1 MTFSVSIHRCCMYL
15 VSNTQKLHLKVH
27 FYFPQFF
34 RSFFCSYI
42 DPKNILNHNMCKKYL
57 DKNDSPSPS
66 RFNVVM
72 FGVGGC
78 LANVPHLCRDEPGT
92 RGWRILHNADTRD
105 ISIYYLHRYLLFIS
119 LEDTL
124 FMSCHI
130 YAGCCSV
137 TRPRCSTAH
146 CTPHWLQMHH
156 LHTPD
161 SSQAQPAQ
169 PSSASPAQP
178 SKYSR
183 VDA

>member
-1 MTFSVSIHRCCMYL
+1 
-15 VSNTQKLHLKVH
+15 
-27 FYFPQFF
+27 
-34 RSFFCSYI
+34 
-42 DPKNILNHNMCKKYL
+42 MCKKYL

-105 ISIYYLHRYLLFIS
+105 ISIYYLHRYILFIS

-146 CTPHWLQMHH
+146 CTPH
-156 LHTPD
+156 
-161 SSQAQPAQ
+161 
-169 PSSASPAQP
+169 
-178 SKYSR
+178 
-183 VDA
+183 